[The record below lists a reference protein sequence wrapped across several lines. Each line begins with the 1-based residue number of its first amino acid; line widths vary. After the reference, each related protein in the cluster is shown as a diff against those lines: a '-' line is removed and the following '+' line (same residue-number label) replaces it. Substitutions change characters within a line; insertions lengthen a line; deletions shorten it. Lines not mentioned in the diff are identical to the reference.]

1 MYTTGQ
7 TQTQMTFPSPAKL
20 FTPGVITI
28 LGLLI
33 AGILLSTFVPSFT
46 TGFLALS
53 AQSVLHGRIWQLI
66 TYPFVSNSPMNLI
79 FSGLMVLM
87 LGSAIER
94 EWKTASFLL
103 LWLVIS
109 AVCGLLW
116 VIVNLV
122 TGNNF
127 IGMGASACTY
137 GLITTMGLLFR
148 GRRFFMFFATVE
160 ARYLV
165 LILIAIGILMNI
177 AAPINLVWICGA
189 LVAYGYIK
197 LRWSM
202 ASKSSRSVRSV
213 EQRQAN
219 GFVDID

>member
-1 MYTTGQ
+1 MYSTG
-7 TQTQMTFPSPAKL
+7 QTQMTFPSPRKL

-28 LGLLI
+28 LVLLI
-33 AGILLSTFVPSFT
+33 VGILISTFAPGFT
-46 TGFLALS
+46 AGFLALS
-53 AQSVLHGRIWQLI
+53 ARSVLHGRIWQLI

-94 EWKTASFLL
+94 EWRTASFLL

-109 AVCGLLW
+109 FTCGLLW
-116 VIVNLV
+116 VIVNLL

-127 IGMGASACTY
+127 IGMGASRCTY
-137 GLITTMGLLFR
+137 GLIATMGLLYR
-148 GRRFFMFFATVE
+148 GRRFFMFVSVE
-160 ARYLV
+160 SRHMV
-165 LILIAIGILMNI
+165 WILMAIGILMNI
-177 AAPINLVWICGA
+177 ATPINLVWICGA
-189 LVAYGYIK
+189 VVAYVYIK

-202 ASKSSRSVRSV
+202 ASKSSGDVSSVKQRRS
-213 EQRQAN
+213 N

>member
-1 MYTTGQ
+1 VYTTG
-7 TQTQMTFPSPAKL
+7 QTQMTFPSPTKL
-20 FTPGVITI
+20 FTPGVIVI
-28 LGLLI
+28 LALLI
-33 AGILLSTFVPSFT
+33 AGILLSTFAPGFT
-46 TGFLALS
+46 TGFLAVS
-53 AQSVLHGRIWQLI
+53 AQNVLHGRIWQLV

-103 LWLVIS
+103 LW
-109 AVCGLLW
+109 AVVSGICGLLW
-116 VIVNLV
+116 VIVNLL

-137 GLITTMGLLFR
+137 GLIATMGLLFR

-160 ARYLV
+160 SRYLV

-177 AAPINLVWICGA
+177 TTPINLVWISGA

-202 ASKSSRSVRSV
+202 ASKSSRGVSSV
-213 EQRQAN
+213 EQKRAN

>member
-7 TQTQMTFPSPAKL
+7 TQTQMTFPSPTKL

-28 LGLLI
+28 LVLLI
-33 AGILLSTFVPSFT
+33 AGILLSTFAPGFT

-79 FSGLMVLM
+79 FSGLMVLFV
-87 LGSAIER
+87 GSTIER

-137 GLITTMGLLFR
+137 GLIATMGLLFR
-148 GRRFFMFFATVE
+148 GRRFFMFFTTVE
-160 ARYLV
+160 SRYLV
-165 LILIAIGILMNI
+165 LILIAIGVLMNI
-177 AAPINLVWICGA
+177 ATPINLVWISGA

-202 ASKSSRSVRSV
+202 ASKSSRGVSPV
-213 EQRQAN
+213 EQRRSN

>member
-1 MYTTGQ
+1 MYTTQQ
-7 TQTQMTFPSPAKL
+7 TQISFPSPAKL
-20 FTPGVITI
+20 FTPGVTAII
-28 LGLLI
+28 ILLI
-33 AGILLSTFVPSFT
+33 AGMLLSMFAP
-46 TGFLALS
+46 GFRTRFIALS
-53 AQSVLHGRIWQLI
+53 AQSVLHGRIWQLV
-66 TYPFVSNSPMNLI
+66 TYPFASGYPINLV
-79 FSGLMVLM
+79 FSGLMVLFV
-87 LGSAIER
+87 GSAIER

-103 LWLVIS
+103 LWVVVS

-116 VIVNLV
+116 VIVNLL

-137 GLITTMGLLFR
+137 GLIATMGLLFR

-160 ARYLV
+160 SWHLV

-177 AAPINLVWICGA
+177 ATPINLVWVSGA
-189 LVAYGYIK
+189 LVAYIYIK

-202 ASKSSRSVRSV
+202 ALKSRRSIPSEEQGRS
-213 EQRQAN
+213 N

>member
-1 MYTTGQ
+1 MYTGEQ
-7 TQTQMTFPSPAKL
+7 AQTQMAFPSPTKL

-28 LGLLI
+28 LILLI
-33 AGILLSTFVPSFT
+33 AGLLLSIFASGFT
-46 TGFLALS
+46 ADFLAVS
-53 AQSVLHGRIWQLI
+53 AQNVMHGRIWQLI
-66 TYPFVSNSPMNLI
+66 TYPFVSDSPMNLF

-87 LGSAIER
+87 LGSTIER
-94 EWKTASFLL
+94 EWKTVSFLL
-103 LWLVIS
+103 LWAVVS

-137 GLITTMGLLFR
+137 GLIAAMGLLFR
-148 GRRFFMFFATVE
+148 GRRLFIFFTTVDSQC
-160 ARYLV
+160 LV

-177 AAPINLVWICGA
+177 ATPINLVWISGA

-197 LRWSM
+197 LRWNM
-202 ASKSSRSVRSV
+202 ASKSSRGVSSAEQGRS
-213 EQRQAN
+213 N

>member
-1 MYTTGQ
+1 MYTTQ
-7 TQTQMTFPSPAKL
+7 QTQMAFPSPTKL

-28 LGLLI
+28 LVLLI
-33 AGILLSTFVPSFT
+33 AGILLSTFAPGFT
-46 TGFLALS
+46 MEFLAVS
-53 AQSVLHGRIWQLI
+53 ARNVLHGRIWQLV
-66 TYPFVSNSPMNLI
+66 TYPFVSGSSMNLI
-79 FSGLMVLM
+79 FSGLMVLFV
-87 LGSAIER
+87 GSTIER

-103 LWLVIS
+103 LWLVVS
-109 AVCGLLW
+109 VLCGLLW

-148 GRRFFMFFATVE
+148 DRRFFMFFTTIKSQH
-160 ARYLV
+160 LV
-165 LILIAIGILMNI
+165 LILIAIGVLMNI
-177 AAPINLVWICGA
+177 AAPINLVWIAGA
-189 LVAYGYIK
+189 AVAYGYIK

-202 ASKSSRSVRSV
+202 ASKRSSGVQPV
-213 EQRQAN
+213 EQRRAN

>member
-1 MYTTGQ
+1 MYNNQ
-7 TQTQMTFPSPAKL
+7 QTQMSFPSPTKL

-28 LGLLI
+28 LILLI
-33 AGILLSTFVPSFT
+33 AGILLSTFASDFT
-46 TGFLALS
+46 IDFLALS
-53 AQSVLHGRIWQLI
+53 ASNVLHGRIWQLV
-66 TYPFVSNSPMNLI
+66 TYPFVSCSPVNLI
-79 FSGLMVLM
+79 FSGLMVLFI
-87 LGSAIER
+87 GSAIER

-109 AVCGLLW
+109 AGCGLLW
-116 VIVNLV
+116 VLVNLV

-137 GLITTMGLLFR
+137 GLIATMGLLFR
-148 GRRFFMFFATVE
+148 GRRFFMLFATVE
-160 ARYLV
+160 AKYMV

-177 AAPINLVWICGA
+177 TTPINLVWISGA

-202 ASKSSRSVRSV
+202 DSKNRRNISSVEHSRSS
-213 EQRQAN
+213 

>member
-1 MYTTGQ
+1 MYTTQ
-7 TQTQMTFPSPAKL
+7 QTQMAFPSPTKL

-28 LGLLI
+28 LVLLI
-33 AGILLSTFVPSFT
+33 AGILLSTFVPGFT
-46 TGFLALS
+46 TDFLAVS
-53 AQSVLHGRIWQLI
+53 ARNVLHGRIWQLV
-66 TYPFVSNSPMNLI
+66 TYPFVSGSPMNLI
-79 FSGLMVLM
+79 FSGLMVLFV
-87 LGSAIER
+87 GSTIER
-94 EWKTASFLL
+94 EWRTASLLL
-103 LWLVIS
+103 LWAVVS

-160 ARYLV
+160 SRYLV

-177 AAPINLVWICGA
+177 ATPINLVWISGA

-202 ASKSSRSVRSV
+202 ASKSHRTIPSV
-213 EQRQAN
+213 EQSRSN

>member
-1 MYTTGQ
+1 MYATQQ
-7 TQTQMTFPSPAKL
+7 TQISFPSPTKL
-20 FTPGVITI
+20 FAPGVITI
-28 LGLLI
+28 LVLLI
-33 AGILLSTFVPSFT
+33 AGILLSTFAPGFT

-53 AQSVLHGRIWQLI
+53 ARNVVHGRIWQLV
-66 TYPFVSNSPMNLI
+66 TYPFVSNSPMNLV
-79 FSGLMVLM
+79 FSGLMVLFV
-87 LGSAIER
+87 GSAIER
-94 EWKTASFLL
+94 EWKTASFLV
-103 LWLVIS
+103 LWMVIS
-109 AVCGLLW
+109 AACGLLW
-116 VIVNLV
+116 VIVNLL

-160 ARYLV
+160 SRHLV

-177 AAPINLVWICGA
+177 ATPINLVWISGA
-189 LVAYGYIK
+189 LVAYLYIK

-202 ASKSSRSVRSV
+202 ASKSRRSIPSV
-213 EQRQAN
+213 EQKRSN

>member
-1 MYTTGQ
+1 MYATE
-7 TQTQMTFPSPAKL
+7 QTQMSFPPPTKL
-20 FTPGVITI
+20 FTPAVVTI
-28 LGLLI
+28 LVLLI
-33 AGILLSTFVPSFT
+33 VGILLSTFAPAFT
-46 TGFLALS
+46 TSFLAVS
-53 AQSVLHGRIWQLI
+53 ARNVLHGKIWQLV
-66 TYPFVSNSPMNLI
+66 TYPFVSDSLMNLI
-79 FSGLMVLM
+79 FSGLMVLFV
-87 LGSAIER
+87 GSVIER
-94 EWKTASFLL
+94 EWRTVSFLL

-109 AVCGLLW
+109 AGCGLLW
-116 VIVNLV
+116 VVVNLF

-127 IGMGASACTY
+127 IGMGASGCTY

-160 ARYLV
+160 SQYLV

-177 AAPINLVWICGA
+177 ATPINLVWISGA

-202 ASKSSRSVRSV
+202 VAKSGRSIPSVGQRRS
-213 EQRQAN
+213 N

>member
-1 MYTTGQ
+1 MYTTQ
-7 TQTQMTFPSPAKL
+7 QTQMAFPSPTKL

-28 LGLLI
+28 LVLLI
-33 AGILLSTFVPSFT
+33 AGILLSTFATGFT
-46 TGFLALS
+46 TDFLAVS
-53 AQSVLHGRIWQLI
+53 ARNVLHGRIWQLV
-66 TYPFVSNSPMNLI
+66 TYPFVSGSPMNLI
-79 FSGLMVLM
+79 FSGLMVLFV
-87 LGSAIER
+87 GSTIER

-103 LWLVIS
+103 LWAVVS

-116 VIVNLV
+116 VIVNLI

-137 GLITTMGLLFR
+137 GLIMTMGLLFR
-148 GRRFFMFFATVE
+148 GRRFFMFFTTVE
-160 ARYLV
+160 SRYLV

-177 AAPINLVWICGA
+177 TTPINLVWISGA

-197 LRWSM
+197 LRWSI
-202 ASKSSRSVRSV
+202 ASKSSRDVSSV

>member
-7 TQTQMTFPSPAKL
+7 TQTQVTFPSPKKL

-28 LGLLI
+28 LVLLI
-33 AGILLSTFVPSFT
+33 AGILLSTFAAGIATDF
-46 TGFLALS
+46 FALS
-53 AQSVLHGRIWQLI
+53 AQNVLHGRIWQLV
-66 TYPFVSNSPMNLI
+66 TYPFVSGSPMNLI

-94 EWKTASFLL
+94 EWRTASFLL

-109 AVCGLLW
+109 STCGLLW
-116 VIVNLV
+116 VIVNLL

-127 IGMGASACTY
+127 IGMGASGCTY
-137 GLITTMGLLFR
+137 GLIATMGLLYR
-148 GRRFFMFFATVE
+148 GRRFFMFVSVE
-160 ARYLV
+160 SRHMV
-165 LILIAIGILMNI
+165 LILMAIGVLMNI
-177 AAPINLVWICGA
+177 ATPINLVWICGA
-189 LVAYGYIK
+189 VVAYVYIK

-202 ASKSSRSVRSV
+202 ASKSSRDVSPV
-213 EQRQAN
+213 EQRRSN